1 MIACIMMVFG
11 ALTEYGII
19 LYFMIQK
26 QNCSSDYNHAI
37 RNRHEYDCHLDSTDC
52 QNDQEGDF
60 EHKKVYILDKKT
72 MIWMKETGEKKD
84 EKSGRSATFG
94 ENILKNADSFSLI
107 LFSSLFLPFTIIYSI
122 MLHH

>member
-26 QNCSSDYNHAI
+26 QNCSSDYHRAI
-37 RNRHEYDCHLDSTDC
+37 RNRPENDCHLDSSDC
-52 QNDQEGDF
+52 KTDQEGDF
-60 EHKKVYILDKKT
+60 EHKKAYILDKKT
-72 MIWMKETGEKKD
+72 MIWIKETGQKKD
-84 EKSGRSATFG
+84 EKSSRGPTTA
-94 ENILKNADSFSLI
+94 EIILKNADSFSLI

-122 MLHH
+122 LLHQ

>member
-26 QNCSSDYNHAI
+26 QNCSSEHNRII
-37 RNRHEYDCHLDSTDC
+37 RNLPENDCHFDSYDCK
-52 QNDQEGDF
+52 NDQEGDF
-60 EHKKVYILDKKT
+60 AHKKVYILDKKT
-72 MIWMKETGEKKD
+72 MIWINETGEKKE
-84 EKSGRSATFG
+84 EKSSRGPTMG
-94 ENILKNADSFSLI
+94 EFILKNADSFSLI

-122 MLHH
+122 LLHQ